1 MKKIAM
7 ALSVAMV
14 LGSAVY
20 AGKDVTVAESKV
32 VPVLSPWYVGIGYSN
47 LKMEVDCVTREYY
60 WDGTLLNTDRY
71 SDDDRANGV
80 LFLGGYEFNDYLAIE
95 GRWTV
100 ALEDFKFKDNTEI
113 SYYNIALYIK
123 PHFDVGDFSIYGL
136 LGYGYSHF
144 DDDNDIDGGDSD
156 FQYGAGLSYKI
167 TENLSIFADYTV
179 LYNKDNSDPFHLS
192 SSTPGVGSETTN
204 CDVKVDSINVGFTYR
219 F

>member
-47 LKMEVDCVTREYY
+47 LKMDRDC
-60 WDGTLLNTDRY
+60 GTNIKYGDRPISLQS
-71 SDDDRANGV
+71 SDSDRANGI
-80 LFLGGYEFNDYLAIE
+80 LLLGGYNFNDYLALE

-100 ALEDFKFKDNTEI
+100 ALEDFKFDDGSQI
-113 SYYNIALYIK
+113 SYYNAALYLK
-123 PHFDVGDFSIYGL
+123 PHFEAGNLSVYGL

-144 DDDNDIDGGDSD
+144 DDDNDLIDDGDSD
-156 FQYGAGLSYKI
+156 FQYGAGISYKV
-167 TENLSIFADYTV
+167 TENLSVFADYTV
-179 LYNKDNSDPFHLS
+179 LYDEDNSDPFHLES
-192 SSTPGVGSETTN
+192 SNPRVRITRD